1 MPESCSSLPRT
12 PIVRVQIYGLLRL
25 LLGGREA
32 LELPWQQGDTV
43 GSALEKFQAALPV
56 PVNHRLIDAAGVP
69 HQGTIIL
76 VNRRNILH
84 LEGLG
89 TILHDGDVLALFPP
103 GAGG

>member
-1 MPESCSSLPRT
+1 MPGSCSSLPK
-12 PIVRVQIYGLLRL
+12 PPAVRVQIYGLLRL
-25 LLGGREA
+25 LLGGREV
-32 LELPWQQGDTV
+32 LEIPWQEGDTV

-56 PVNHRLIDAAGVP
+56 PVNHRLLDAAGAL

-84 LEGLG
+84 LDGLG
-89 TILHDGDVLALFPP
+89 TVLHDGDVLALFPP